1 MNLSIWKQFLRA
13 PYGAAVALSILLQG
27 CLMAVVSP
35 LIPIILTEKIGLDKS
50 QVIVFFLLFTLM
62 SAVIVLG
69 TGWLSDG
76 IIARYKLVLVGGLVG
91 SLGFIGLSQATLPIH
106 TWIAGLAIAQLGVI
120 FPQMFAVAK
129 AGVVA
134 GWERGAQVMGLTALR
149 TMFSL
154 GFVIGTAI
162 SSGLAQ
168 FDIRLVFMVMALVN
182 FVVTLSAAY
191 LLYRIEPHIQQQAQR
206 SAENGAASRVSVQRS
221 LPLWVLIV
229 PLLAMLLL
237 RGADSTRNTYLPLV
251 TFQLFKDA
259 SIAPIMF
266 GLSAAAE
273 LVMMSVMGFV
283 AGKTGEKVAISIG
296 AVVGALYYVVMS
308 YSQSLPLLY
317 AGNVVYAVFTGATA
331 GVAMVYLQNL
341 MAHRAGLGGSLYMT
355 VFNVGNLI
363 GILAPLLVHDY
374 DQTIFIAP
382 IILCLA
388 AAVLL
393 MLGDRTAQVE
403 KRMSSTA
410 VVVDAGQE
418 VLVVE

>member
-1 MNLSIWKQFLRA
+1 MDLNIWKRILHA
-13 PYGAAVALSILLQG
+13 PYGVTVALSILLQG
-27 CLMAVVSP
+27 LILSMMSP
-35 LIPIILTEKIGLDKS
+35 LVPVLLTTQIGLDKS
-50 QVIVFFLLFTLM
+50 EVIVFFLLNTLM
-62 SAVIVLG
+62 AAVVTLG

-76 IIARYKLVLVGGLVG
+76 IIARYKLVLIGGFVG
-91 SLGFIGLSQATLPIH
+91 SLGFLGLSQATLPIH
-106 TWIAGLAIAQLGVI
+106 TWLAGLAIAQLSVI

-129 AGVVA
+129 AGVVNT
-134 GWERGAQVMGLTALR
+134 WERGSQVMGLTVLR

-168 FDIRLVFMVMALVN
+168 LDLRMVFMLLALAN
-182 FVVTLSAAY
+182 FGVALSAAY
-191 LLYRIEPHIQQQAQR
+191 LLYRMEPHIQQQTPR
-206 SAENGAASRVSVQRS
+206 STEAGAPSPVSVQRS

-229 PLLAMLLL
+229 PMLAMLLL

-273 LVMMSVMGFV
+273 LVMMGVMGFV
-283 AGKTGEKVAISIG
+283 AGKMGEKVAISIG
-296 AVVGALYYVVMS
+296 AGVGALYYVVMS
-308 YSQSLPLLY
+308 FSQSLPLLY

-341 MAHRAGLGGSLYMT
+341 MAHRVGIGGSLYMT
-355 VFNVGNLI
+355 LFNVGNLI
-363 GILAPLLVHDY
+363 GILSPLLVHDY

-382 IILCLA
+382 IILCLLGA
-388 AAVLL
+388 ALL
-393 MLGDRTAQVE
+393 MFGDRTAQVE
-403 KRMSSTA
+403 AKLRADNALAPS
-410 VVVDAGQE
+410 
-418 VLVVE
+418 